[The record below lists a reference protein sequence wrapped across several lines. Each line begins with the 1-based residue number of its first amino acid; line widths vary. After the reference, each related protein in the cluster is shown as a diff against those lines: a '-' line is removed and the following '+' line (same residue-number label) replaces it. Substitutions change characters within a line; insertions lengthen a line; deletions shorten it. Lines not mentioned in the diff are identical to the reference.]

1 MSVKQNIFY
10 SVMLNI
16 LRQTFPIIT
25 APYISRVLGVEN
37 VGLTSFVMSY
47 VGYFVLFA
55 TLGVGYYG
63 VREIAKYKDNPEQ
76 VSYLFSGIF
85 QINLIAT
92 LVTTIVYLTTIFYI
106 PDMRRD
112 WIVFV
117 LAGLTLYLSPVSI
130 DWYFQGLEKFKM
142 ITIRSL
148 IIKCLTFAGLFVFV
162 RQREDVLPYILLSVS
177 AVVLTDI
184 WNMAYAKRQGLKILW
199 RNVKITVHLKPMLI
213 LFISTIAIS
222 IFTALDTVMLGFL
235 SSYEEVGFFTSP
247 HKIIVAIMAGFSAI
261 NTALLPR
268 LAFNNQQN
276 NEKANLSLFQK
287 TLDINLLLIVPIA
300 IGLCLISTRFV
311 PLFLGNEFYG
321 SIVPMQIL
329 SFKVIVVMIN
339 SFLGTSILLAL
350 GYDNKFVK
358 VLIWTALFAFIIK
371 WIFIPKFGAVGASW
385 TSLAAETIEVF
396 LNLYFVY
403 KFTKI
408 RLNWRFIW
416 TSILFTFPLFILYVF
431 FNRII
436 TNDILFIGILVVSS
450 AVTYITLQRFV
461 AKNYLVIQI
470 INLITNKFKK

>member
-1 MSVKQNIFY
+1 
-10 SVMLNI
+10 
-16 LRQTFPIIT
+16 
-25 APYISRVLGVEN
+25 VLGVEN
-37 VGLTSFVMSY
+37 VGLANFVISY
-47 VGYFVLFA
+47 VGYFALFA

-63 VREIAKYKDNPEQ
+63 VREIAKYKNNPEQ
-76 VSYLFSGIF
+76 TSYIFSSIF

-106 PDMRRD
+106 PDIRRD
-112 WIVFV
+112 WVVFV

-162 RQREDVLPYILLSVS
+162 RQREDVLPYILLFV
-177 AVVLTDI
+177 ATTVLTDI
-184 WNMAYAKRQGLKILW
+184 WNIIYAKQQGLKIQW
-199 RNVKITVHLKPMLI
+199 RNVKVKVHLKPMLI

-247 HKIIVAIMAGFSAI
+247 NKIIVAIMMGFGAI

-268 LAFNNQQN
+268 LAFNKQQN
-276 NEKANLSLFQK
+276 NEKANLLLFQK

-300 IGLCLISTRFV
+300 IGLCLISARFV
-311 PLFLGNEFYG
+311 PLFFGNEFYG

-339 SFLGTSILLAL
+339 SFFGASILLAL
-350 GYDNKFVK
+350 GYENKFAK
-358 VLIWTALFAFIIK
+358 ALIGTALFAFIIK
-371 WIFIPKFGAVGASW
+371 WIFIPKFGAIGASW
-385 TSLAAETIEVF
+385 TSLAAETVEVF

-403 KFTKI
+403 KSTKV
-408 RLNWRFIW
+408 RLNWRLIW
-416 TSILFTFPLFILYVF
+416 TSALFTLPLFILYVF
-431 FNRII
+431 FNQII
-436 TNDILFIGILVVSS
+436 SSDILFIGILIVSS
-450 AVTYITLQRFV
+450 AITYITLQHFV
-461 AKNYLVIQI
+461 AKNYLMIQI
-470 INLITNKFKK
+470 INLITNKFGK